1 MTDRRRKYNLKMSV
15 VVPVYGCPAAVRPLV
30 ERLSHTIEQ
39 ITQDY
44 ELILINDACP
54 LGSWSEIIAVSQEN
68 VHVIGINLARNFG
81 QACAILAGLD
91 QSTGDWI
98 VVMDCDLQ
106 DRPEGILD
114 LYHKAMEGYD
124 VVFAR
129 RKDRKDTKLVKAL
142 SKSFYKVYNY
152 FTNGNYDG
160 SINNFSIASRQ
171 VIDQFCAMREQ
182 TRAYTLFIKWLGF
195 KQAEIDIEA
204 DARYEGK
211 SAYSFKKKMNLAYRL
226 ITSQSNK
233 PLVLSVQVGMCCAIG
248 AFIFM
253 FYQIARYFLIG
264 NIPVGWTSLIVSIYF
279 MGGLILIAVG
289 ILGIYIGN
297 IFNETKQRPLY
308 VIRDWVRSDV
318 K

>member
-1 MTDRRRKYNLKMSV
+1 
-15 VVPVYGCPAAVRPLV
+15 
-30 ERLSHTIEQ
+30 
-39 ITQDY
+39 
-44 ELILINDACP
+44 
-54 LGSWSEIIAVSQEN
+54 
-68 VHVIGINLARNFG
+68 
-81 QACAILAGLD
+81 
-91 QSTGDWI
+91 
-98 VVMDCDLQ
+98 MDCDLQ

>member
-1 MTDRRRKYNLKMSV
+1 MSV

-91 QSTGDWI
+91 QSTGDWV

-106 DRPEGILD
+106 DRPEGVLD

-204 DARYEGK
+204 DTRYEGK